1 MSSATSD
8 NEFVTP
14 TGVLWDDPE
23 AGKTWLVS
31 IVGVTIL
38 AALVMAIS
46 VIYFRTEQA
55 EVDAKVIEPEYLALK
70 DLKASQ
76 LSLLAGSGT
85 YTTEVGGQK
94 VERRRIPVAEAIR
107 MMAGNPALAVPPAGS
122 RAGVA
127 PAADAG
133 TPTTPTA
140 ASAVPN

>member
-1 MSSATSD
+1 MTSAASD

-23 AGKTWLVS
+23 AGKTWLVT
-31 IVGVTIL
+31 IIAVTVL
-38 AALVMAIS
+38 AALVIAIS

-55 EVDAKVIEPEYLALK
+55 EVDAKVIEPEYIALK
-70 DLKASQ
+70 DLKAAQ
-76 LSLLAGSGT
+76 LSLLVGSGT
-85 YTTEVGGQK
+85 YTAEVGGQK

-122 RAGVA
+122 RTDAA
-127 PAADAG
+127 PAAAQA

-140 ASAVPN
+140 APAMPN

>member
-1 MSSATSD
+1 MSSASQD

-38 AALVMAIS
+38 AALVIAIS

-70 DLKASQ
+70 DLKARQ
-76 LSLLAGSGT
+76 LELLASSGA
-85 YTTEVGGQK
+85 YEADVGGKPVQ
-94 VERRRIPVAEAIR
+94 RRRIPVAEAMR
-107 MMAGNPALAVPPAGS
+107 MMASDPSLAVPA
-122 RAGVA
+122 
-127 PAADAG
+127 AG
-133 TPTTPTA
+133 TR
-140 ASAVPN
+140 ASSN

>member
-1 MSSATSD
+1 MTSATSD

-23 AGKTWLVS
+23 AGKTWLVT
-31 IVGVTIL
+31 IIGVTVL
-38 AALVMAIS
+38 AALVIAIS

-122 RAGVA
+122 RADAA
-127 PAADAG
+127 PAADAATQ
-133 TPTTPTA
+133 TPPTV
-140 ASAVPN
+140 ASTVPN

>member
-1 MSSATSD
+1 MTSAASD

-23 AGKTWLVS
+23 AGKTWLVT
-31 IVGVTIL
+31 IIAVTVL
-38 AALVMAIS
+38 AALVIAIS

-70 DLKASQ
+70 DLKAAQ

-85 YTTEVGGQK
+85 YTAEVGGQK

-122 RAGVA
+122 RTDAA
-127 PAADAG
+127 PAAAQA

-140 ASAVPN
+140 APAMPN